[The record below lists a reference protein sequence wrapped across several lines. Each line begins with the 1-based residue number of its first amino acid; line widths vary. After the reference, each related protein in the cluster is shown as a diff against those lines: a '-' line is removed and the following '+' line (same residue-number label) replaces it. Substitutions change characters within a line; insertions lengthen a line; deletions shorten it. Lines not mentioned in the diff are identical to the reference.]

1 MVLVR
6 LLGKEKRK
14 LKQERKM
21 AKAFFERNG
30 GPILEKVNKIKLFKK
45 EELNSILKNRHSLGE
60 GGFGEVY
67 KGVLLGDDSQ
77 PQPVAVKRPKKV
89 NLADHQFANEVIIQS
104 RVLHKNIVKLIGC
117 CLQVDVPFLVYEFVT
132 KGSLDDILHGRN
144 KMSLNF
150 IQRLQIAAQSAK
162 GLAYL
167 HSEIAEP
174 IQHGDIKPG
183 NILLNDDLM
192 PKISDFGISKLITK
206 DKRYATTVIGDVSY
220 VDPVYLQTGK
230 LTNKSDVYSFGVV
243 LLELITRKSASDPGN
258 GNLIGKFHD
267 AYVNKR
273 VIEFV
278 DPEIAVEGNIQL
290 LHRLSEVITQCLDLD
305 VDQRPEMIVIEDYL
319 RDMLKVAQETKT
331 V

>member
-1 MVLVR
+1 
-6 LLGKEKRK
+6 
-14 LKQERKM
+14 
-21 AKAFFERNG
+21 
-30 GPILEKVNKIKLFKK
+30 
-45 EELNSILKNRHSLGE
+45 
-60 GGFGEVY
+60 
-67 KGVLLGDDSQ
+67 
-77 PQPVAVKRPKKV
+77 
-89 NLADHQFANEVIIQS
+89 
-104 RVLHKNIVKLIGC
+104 
-117 CLQVDVPFLVYEFVT
+117 
-132 KGSLDDILHGRN
+132 
-144 KMSLNF
+144 
-150 IQRLQIAAQSAK
+150 
-162 GLAYL
+162 
-167 HSEIAEP
+167 
-174 IQHGDIKPG
+174 
-183 NILLNDDLM
+183 M

-290 LHRLSEVITQCLDLD
+290 LHRLSEVIKQCLDLD

-319 RDMLKVAQETKT
+319 RDMLKVAQATKT